1 MRPTNLWWSRGNP
14 DGNNGCPEFP
24 REGAPTNAPNYGA
37 TPTELCPYVINE
49 GLTVMNGPVYR
60 YDEDATDDSRRWPDY
75 WDGRWFLHNSGGPSV
90 KHGLLLDPATDQ
102 DGGRPIYADS
112 LRDALDWDAAYMDS
126 KFGPDG
132 ALYVQVY
139 DGFFRAGPDAGIWRY
154 DYVGGPATPG
164 SAPRAF
170 AIGDREVAFE
180 KGASG
185 GVSYA
190 WAFDDG
196 ATSTE
201 PDPTH
206 QFATAGSHSAELTV
220 TYADGSTDTATV
232 TVDVI
237 AEVDETAPVTTA
249 STTPADPNG
258 TRPVTVTLSATDA
271 GTGVARTEYR
281 INGGA
286 WQEYSAPF
294 RRSEPGEYVVDY
306 RSIDRANN
314 TEDPAK
320 QLTFT
325 ISVIQNCTPDLNDEF
340 DGTDA
345 ERRLGR
351 AEPATTAALS
361 VADGELAL
369 EIRAGDLFGGPG
381 DGEERAPQGRAGRP
395 VRRDDAARRR
405 AGSPQSGPAGGPRAV
420 ERGRPEHVREDRLH
434 QQGRRGPPLRVRGD
448 ARGRG
453 RHPGRPVPGRRA
465 ARGVHPRAGRRRRP
479 LHPRVLGGRRG
490 RGSRSPS
497 RSRISATR
505 TRCGSGSSSP
515 PARTPTTAAR
525 FLYFRVDCSDRIAPT
540 SDGDGQPGAAGRR
553 ARLVPDAADGSP

>member
-1 MRPTNLWWSRGNP
+1 MEPRQPGR
-14 DGNNGCPEFP
+14 NNGCPEFP
-24 REGAPTNAPNYGA
+24 REGGAGSAPNYGA

-112 LRDALDWDAAYMDS
+112 LRGALDWDAAYMDS

-139 DGFFRAGPDAGIWRY
+139 DGFFRAGPAAGIWRY

-170 AIGDREVAFE
+170 AIGDRKVAFE

-196 ATSTE
+196 ATSTL

-206 QFATAGSHSAELTV
+206 QFTTAGSHSAELTV

-294 RRSEPGEYVVDY
+294 RRSEPGEYLVEY
-306 RSIDRANN
+306 RSFDRANN
-314 TEDPAK
+314 EEEPAK

-340 DGTDA
+340 DGTALSDA
-345 ERRLGR
+345 WDVLN
-351 AEPATTAALS
+351 PDPDALS
-361 VADGELAL
+361 VAGGELAL
-369 EIRAGDLFGGPG
+369 NPRGRPVRRPG
-381 DGEERAPQGRAGRP
+381 DGEERAAQGRAGRP
-395 VRRDDAARRR
+395 VRRDDAARRAR
-405 AGSPQSGPAGGPRAV
+405 LDQSGQQAGLVLWSEDDPNTFAKIVYINKGDEGYRFEYVAT
-420 ERGRPEHVREDRLH
+420 REDEADI
-434 QQGRRGPPLRVRGD
+434 QAGPFLAGAPREAYIRVR
-448 ARGRG
+448 
-453 RHPGRPVPGRRA
+453 
-465 ARGVHPRAGRRRRP
+465 
-479 LHPRVLGGRRG
+479 
-490 RGSRSPS
+490 
-497 RSRISATR
+497 
-505 TRCGSGSSSP
+505 
-515 PARTPTTAAR
+515 
-525 FLYFRVDCSDRIAPT
+525 
-540 SDGDGQPGAAGRR
+540 
-553 ARLVPDAADGSP
+553 ADGGGLYIPSSR